1 MTGLMLLP
9 SSPETFVHVWP
20 TLINGMAPQAKARV
34 VSKKIGEPISHG
46 QYRPMDI
53 EILDFG
59 LSTPACHL
67 HILDLNGKGEA
78 IIVDKP
84 RQAPA

>member
-1 MTGLMLLP
+1 
-9 SSPETFVHVWP
+9 
-20 TLINGMAPQAKARV
+20 
-34 VSKKIGEPISHG
+34 
-46 QYRPMDI
+46 MDI

-78 IIVDKP
+78 IIVDKS
-84 RQAPA
+84 RKTPA

>member
-1 MTGLMLLP
+1 
-9 SSPETFVHVWP
+9 
-20 TLINGMAPQAKARV
+20 
-34 VSKKIGEPISHG
+34 
-46 QYRPMDI
+46 MDI

-84 RQAPA
+84 RQAPAWIFAGTVRTPCKFP